1 MTGQALEGARDR
13 LRALEGQARD
23 LQAQAD
29 SETQALTAAQDEA
42 RIGRAPLRLV
52 VAAQGL
58 AEAARG
64 LLHRH
69 LGDVEQQRA
78 QVQELERAHAVAQL
92 VERGRAAQAE
102 ADRTAQ
108 EAAEIVAQ
116 AEAALSD
123 ALTRFQAAQDA
134 HRRARAQV
142 LTCARKHVAQ
152 ALNLPESEVSE
163 AMNWRGN
170 GPTGRLGADRR
181 AAVAGAL
188 GDFGAA
194 VGTNA
199 QTLTAVANQA
209 APELS
214 PGRLGDLMPR
224 SIGHPLR

>member
-13 LRALEGQARD
+13 LRELEGQTSALEGQAD
-23 LQAQAD
+23 AEA
-29 SETQALTAAQDEA
+29 QALTAAQDQA
-42 RIGRAPLRLV
+42 RTGRAPLRLV

-58 AEAARG
+58 ADAARG
-64 LLHRH
+64 LLSRH
-69 LGDVEQQRA
+69 LGDVEGQRA
-78 QVQELERAHAVAQL
+78 QVQELERAHAAAQL

-102 ADRTAQ
+102 ADRAAL
-108 EAAEIVAQ
+108 EGAEIVAQ
-116 AEAALSD
+116 AEAALND

-134 HRRARAQV
+134 HRSARAQV
-142 LTCARKHVAQ
+142 LTCARQHVAH
-152 ALNLPESEVSE
+152 ALNLPEREVSE

-194 VGTNA
+194 VGTDA
-199 QTLTAVANQA
+199 QTLTAAANQA

-224 SIGHPLR
+224 